1 MTEAS
6 DIRSSER
13 RWLVLLAVCW
23 VAELAITWERWGNP
37 LVDCG
42 REMNLPLRLARGE
55 TLYSQVSFLYGPFS
69 PYLNAGLYKIFGV
82 SLGVLYAE
90 GILTATLILA
100 LVYRLSRLWM
110 NPEAAGVATISVMGM
125 CALKPSGNYI
135 LPYSYSALHGCAAGL
150 GTLLLALRYVQTRRV
165 GWIFAAGVCAAVA
178 VLAKS
183 EFGAGALMAGGAA
196 AALTELPDTHK
207 AVRSLAA
214 FVVPALGISGAVYA
228 IFLRRV
234 GWRVMNHDNHVFFG
248 NIPAGLAYFNLRLLG
263 ADRPGRNFVLMVG
276 VALQL
281 LCIAWLLAL
290 LSRRIAE
297 RGEADS
303 TARAGASS
311 VSASGAEW
319 TGFAIAVSCG
329 LAGFGINFWFKEW
342 QSGPFV
348 AAPLYLTVAVLALL
362 WRAARDLRKG
372 KHADTQIVGLL
383 VASSFALVMLARLVL
398 RVRSGGSYGSYL
410 LPASVVLFVYAW
422 AEGVPRWLVAP
433 QGRPLARQIA
443 LTVLGMAAGAT
454 LVTVTY
460 RYRSQ
465 PEYALTTGRGE
476 MKVNPAYGMAFEQAI
491 QMIDGRTAPGDAVAV
506 LPEGTSLDFLTDRRN
521 PLREE
526 IVTPGLLDERGE
538 QQAIASLRETDA
550 KLVFVANR
558 PTPEFGAPVFGRD
571 YDRQLMDW
579 IGANYSLCQT
589 LGEDTRPPL
598 EIGDE
603 RFFIRAYCQKQSAR
617 K

>member
-6 DIRSSER
+6 DTRSSER
-13 RWLVLLAVCW
+13 RWLGLLAACW

-69 PYLNAGLYKIFGV
+69 PYLNAGLYRIFGV

-100 LVYRLSRLWM
+100 LVYRLSRMWM
-110 NPEAAGVATISVMGM
+110 NPDAAGVATISVMGM

-165 GWIFAAGVCAAVA
+165 GWIVAAGFCAAVA
-178 VLAKS
+178 VLAKT
-183 EFGAGALMAGGAA
+183 EFGAGALLAGGAA
-196 AALTELPDTHK
+196 AVLAEAPDFGK
-207 AVRSLAA
+207 VARSLLA
-214 FVVPALGISGAVYA
+214 FLIPALGISAAGYA
-228 IFLRRV
+228 IFLRLV

-263 ADRPGRNFVLMVG
+263 ADRPGRNFLLMLG

-290 LSRRIAE
+290 LSQRLAARR
-297 RGEADS
+297 G
-303 TARAGASS
+303 TPHGTGAPK
-311 VSASGAEW
+311 SASPGEW
-319 TGFAIAVSCG
+319 RGLALAIACG
-329 LAGFGINFWFKEW
+329 LAGFGIAFGLKEW

-348 AAPLYLTVAVLALL
+348 AAPLYLTVAVLVLL
-362 WRAARDLRKG
+362 WRVAQDLRQG
-372 KHADTQIVGLL
+372 RRPDTKVAELL

-422 AEGVPRWLVAP
+422 VEGIPRWLAGP
-433 QGRPLARQIA
+433 QGRPLARQVA
-443 LTVLGMAAGAT
+443 LTVLGVAAGAT
-454 LVTVTY
+454 MVTVTV

-465 PEYALTTGRGE
+465 PEYALATGRGE
-476 MKVNPAYGMAFEQAI
+476 MKVNPAYGTAFEQAI
-491 QMIDGRTAPGDAVAV
+491 HMIDGRTAPGDAVAV

-526 IVTPGLLDERGE
+526 IVTPGLLDEGGE
-538 QQAIASLRETDA
+538 SRAIARLRETDT

-571 YDRQLMDW
+571 YDRELMDW
-579 IGANYSLCQT
+579 IDANYSLCET
-589 LGEDTRPPL
+589 LGENTRPPL

-603 RFFIRAYCQKQSAR
+603 RFFIRAYCLRQNAR